1 MDRATVRYFLF
12 QTFPRLAGNLLLLIS
27 LGMAFWLFVR
37 AGTCCCPAPAIGFL
51 LLGLASCGIGAILL
65 VRLHL
70 PAFAGKIAF
79 GLLFPRRYLKKAP
92 VMLSPVRGLIASGR
106 LEEAALRLAE
116 LQREYPDDAGVALLG
131 LELYCGP
138 LDRPDAAVSVME
150 TFFAAGPVRSGEDY
164 FRLLLRYADLRPVSG
179 TAPAWNVRLEQE
191 LKKARLS
198 PRQANAV
205 RARLGVDS
213 ECFFSERSSS

>member
-1 MDRATVRYFLF
+1 MDRGTVRYFLS
-12 QTFPRLAGNLLLLIS
+12 QTFPRLVGNLFLLIS

-37 AGTCCCPAPAIGFL
+37 AATCCSPSFAIGFL
-51 LLGLASCGIGAILL
+51 LLGLASCGIGAIFL

-70 PAFAGKIAF
+70 PALAEKITF
-79 GLLFPRRYLKKAP
+79 ELLYPRRYLKKPP

-106 LEEAALRLAE
+106 LEEAGQRLAE
-116 LQREYPDDAGVALLG
+116 LQREYPDDAGIALLG

-138 LDRPDAAVSVME
+138 LDRPDAAVSVVE

-179 TAPAWNVRLEQE
+179 TAPAWNVRLEKE

-198 PRQANAV
+198 PHQAETV
-205 RARLGVDS
+205 RARIAIGS
-213 ECFFSERSSS
+213 EY